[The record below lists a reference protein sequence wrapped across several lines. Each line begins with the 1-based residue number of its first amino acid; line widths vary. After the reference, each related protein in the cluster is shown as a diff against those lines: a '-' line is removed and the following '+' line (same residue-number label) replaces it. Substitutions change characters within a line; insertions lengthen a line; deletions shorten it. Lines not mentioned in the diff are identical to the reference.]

1 MDLQIEAERLKNY
14 VLKIY
19 PCKHDFE
26 LKVIDKRPK
35 TLNGSYTVQ
44 TKRMRIYIKGRGLME
59 IKRTTIHEYAHHI
72 HETEKRVNPNRRQER
87 VHGPEFWRILTALTC
102 RAMLMGIFEDAYVV
116 DLFKR

>member
-1 MDLQIEAERLKNY
+1 MYLQIEAERLKNY

-44 TKRMRIYIKGRGLME
+44 TKKDEDLYQR
-59 IKRTTIHEYAHHI
+59 
-72 HETEKRVNPNRRQER
+72 ER
-87 VHGPEFWRILTALTC
+87 FNGNQTYYYT
-102 RAMLMGIFEDAYVV
+102 
-116 DLFKR
+116 

>member
-1 MDLQIEAERLKNY
+1 MDVQMEAERLKNY

-35 TLNGSYTVQ
+35 TLSGSYTVD
-44 TKRMRIYIKGRGLME
+44 TKRIRVYIKGRDLKE
-59 IKRTTIHEYAHHI
+59 IKYIAIHEYAHHI
-72 HETEKRVNPNRRQER
+72 HETEKRRNFNRRQER
-87 VHGPEFWRILTALTC
+87 AHGPEFWRILTALSC
-102 RAMLMGIFEDAYVV
+102 KAMLMGIYEDVYVG